1 MTLNIGAHLSIAA
14 GYEKTVKEAV
24 EIGSN
29 TFQFFTRNPRGGA
42 ARAFNPK
49 DAAVMAELM
58 QQNHFAPVVAHSPYT
73 INMASDSEQTRQG
86 AKELLRGDLDML
98 NKLPCHLYN
107 VHPGSCKNSEPSIG
121 IGRICEII
129 NAVLT
134 PEHTSYLLLETMS
147 GKGNEMGRTFEQIR
161 DMIDGILLKDK
172 IGVCLDTCHVYC
184 AGYDI
189 VHDLDGVLT
198 SFDKIIGLKRLMAVH
213 LNDSM
218 NPFGSNKDRHAKIG
232 QGSIG
237 LEAIIR
243 FINHPVIK
251 KLPIILETPNEL
263 EGYKQEIK
271 LLKDHFIE

>member
-1 MTLNIGAHLSIAA
+1 MALNIGAHLSIAA
-14 GYEKTVKEAV
+14 GYEKAIKAAI
-24 EIGSN
+24 EINSN

-49 DAAVMAELM
+49 DAAVMTEMM

-107 VHPGSCKNSEPSIG
+107 VHPGSCNSGVSVG
-121 IGRICEII
+121 IERICEII
-129 NAVLT
+129 NEVLT
-134 PEHTSYLLLETMS
+134 VEHSSYLLLETMS
-147 GKGNEMGRTFEQIR
+147 GKGNEMGRSFEQIR

-198 SFDKIIGLKRLMAVH
+198 SFDKIIGLKKLMAVH

-218 NPFGSNKDRHAKIG
+218 NPFNSNKDRHAKIG

-237 LEAIIR
+237 LEAFIR
-243 FINHPVIK
+243 FINHPIIK
-251 KLPIILETPNEL
+251 KLPILLETPNEL

-271 LLKDHFIE
+271 LLKENYIE